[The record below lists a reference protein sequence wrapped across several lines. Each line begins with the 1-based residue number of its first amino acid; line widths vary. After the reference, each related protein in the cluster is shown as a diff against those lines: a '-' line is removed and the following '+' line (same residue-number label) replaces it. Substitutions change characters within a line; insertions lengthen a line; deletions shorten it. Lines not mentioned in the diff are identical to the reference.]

1 MATLPIPTLTAPS
14 VGTYDTAAWW
24 TANVVNLLTYG
35 LNPPLFVGTQT
46 IAQSVA
52 TSAWTT
58 ITLDTEQQ
66 DSYGGHSTTT
76 NSSRYTAQVAG
87 WYTVCG
93 VVAWTQNATGA
104 RGARLHVNGASI
116 AGSAQMLAP
125 SSSSTITGVMTAT
138 RAVQLAVG
146 DYLEVAGWQASGS
159 TLTTGVAGGGDLA
172 SALYV
177 AWAHT

>member
-1 MATLPIPTLTAPS
+1 MANLAIPTLTAPS
-14 VGTYDTAAWW
+14 VSNYDTAAWW
-24 TANVVNLLTYG
+24 NANVYQLLTYG
-35 LNPPLFVGTQT
+35 LNPPIFVGTQT

-52 TSAWTT
+52 TSTWSA

-66 DSYGGHSTTT
+66 DTYGGHSTTT

-93 VVAWTQNATGA
+93 VVTWTQNSTGR
-104 RGARLHVNGASI
+104 RGARLHVNGSSV
-116 AGSAQMLAP
+116 AGSAQLFAP
-125 SSSSTITGVMTAT
+125 ASGTTFTGVMTAV
-138 RAVQLAVG
+138 RAVQLGVG
-146 DYLEVAGWQASGS
+146 DYVEVAGTQSSGS
-159 TLTTGVAGGGDLA
+159 ALSTGVAAGGDLA